1 MPEFVA
7 SESEAGQRL
16 DVALARRLGREP
28 RRRATADR
36 RRSGQSRG
44 PRARQGSPAARRR
57 GGHVRAAGATCT
69 TLSAEDVPYTLVYE
83 DEALLV
89 VDKPAGVVVHPAPGH
104 EHGTLVQGLLARG
117 IAGGHESRP
126 GVVHRLDRDTSG
138 LLIVARTPDAHRRL
152 VSQMA
157 RREIAR
163 RYVALLAGALPH
175 DEGTVDAPLGRHVR
189 DRKRMSVHT
198 TRPHRAVTHF
208 VVRERLPGYTL
219 LDVRLE
225 TGRTHQIRV
234 HFAALGYPV
243 AGDVTYGDRARRP
256 AGLTRQFLHA
266 AHLEFAHPLSGE
278 PLSFDAPLPADLA
291 AFLAARGARVRSERR
306 PRRLPASL
314 TPPSSRA
321 TVGKTFNPGPER
333 PERGTVM
340 HAQNSRAAHQRAVF
354 FYV

>member
-1 MPEFVA
+1 MPGFAA
-7 SESEAGQRL
+7 SESEAGLRL
-16 DVALARRLGREP
+16 DVALARRLG
-28 RRRATADR
+28 
-36 RRSGQSRG
+36 QSR
-44 PRARQGSPAARRR
+44 
-57 GGHVRAAGATCT
+57 AGAQRLIESSAVTIDGRVVDKGHLLRMGEAVAYVLPPPRPT
-69 TLSAEDVPYTLVYE
+69 VLHAEDVPYTLVFE
-83 DEALLV
+83 DAALLV

-104 EHGTLVQGLLARG
+104 EHGTLVQGLLSRG

-126 GVVHRLDRDTSG
+126 GIVHRLDRDTSG

-163 RYVALLAGALPH
+163 RYVALLAGALPQ

-189 DRKRMSVHT
+189 DRKRMSIHT

-243 AGDVTYGDRARRP
+243 AGDTTYGDRTRRP

-266 AHLEFAHPLSGE
+266 AHLEFSHPLSGE

-291 AFLAARGARVRSERR
+291 VFLTALRGS
-306 PRRLPASL
+306 P
-314 TPPSSRA
+314 
-321 TVGKTFNPGPER
+321 
-333 PERGTVM
+333 
-340 HAQNSRAAHQRAVF
+340 
-354 FYV
+354 

>member
-1 MPEFVA
+1 MADFVA
-7 SESEAGQRL
+7 SETEAGQRL
-16 DVALARRLGREP
+16 DVALARRI
-28 RRRATADR
+28 
-36 RRSGQSRG
+36 GQSRADAQRLIATAMVTIDG
-44 PRARQGSPAARRR
+44 RVLGKGHLLREGEVVSYSLPAPRA
-57 GGHVRAAGATCT
+57 T

-163 RYVALLAGALPH
+163 RYVALLSGALPH

-189 DRKRMSVHT
+189 DRKRISVHT

-291 AFLAARGARVRSERR
+291 AFLATLRNGA
-306 PRRLPASL
+306 
-314 TPPSSRA
+314 
-321 TVGKTFNPGPER
+321 
-333 PERGTVM
+333 
-340 HAQNSRAAHQRAVF
+340 
-354 FYV
+354 

>member
-1 MPEFVA
+1 VVA
-7 SESEAGQRL
+7 YVL
-16 DVALARRLGREP
+16 PPP
-28 RRRATADR
+28 RPTVLR
-36 RRSGQSRG
+36 
-44 PRARQGSPAARRR
+44 
-57 GGHVRAAGATCT
+57 
-69 TLSAEDVPYTLVYE
+69 AEDVPYTLVFE

-104 EHGTLVQGLLARG
+104 EHGTLVQGLLSRG

-126 GVVHRLDRDTSG
+126 GIVHRLDRDTSG

-163 RYVALLAGALPH
+163 RYVALLAGALPQ
-175 DEGTVDAPLGRHVR
+175 DEGTIDAPLGRHVR
-189 DRKRMSVHT
+189 DRKRMSIHT

-234 HFAALGYPV
+234 HFAALGYPI
-243 AGDVTYGDRARRP
+243 AGDTTYGDRAQRP
-256 AGLTRQFLHA
+256 AGLARQFLHA
-266 AHLEFAHPLSGE
+266 AHLEFAHPLSGA

-291 AFLAARGARVRSERR
+291 VFLHTLRGS
-306 PRRLPASL
+306 P
-314 TPPSSRA
+314 
-321 TVGKTFNPGPER
+321 
-333 PERGTVM
+333 
-340 HAQNSRAAHQRAVF
+340 
-354 FYV
+354 

>member
-1 MPEFVA
+1 MPGFAA
-7 SESEAGQRL
+7 SGTEAGQRL
-16 DVALARRLGREP
+16 DVALARRLG
-28 RRRATADR
+28 
-36 RRSGQSRG
+36 QSRAG
-44 PRARQGSPAARRR
+44 AQRLIESSAVTIDGRVVDKGHLLRVGEAVAYVLPPPHPAAL
-57 GGHVRAAGATCT
+57 RA
-69 TLSAEDVPYTLVYE
+69 EEVPYTLVFE
-83 DEALLV
+83 DAALLV

-104 EHGTLVQGLLARG
+104 EHGTLVQGLLSRG

-126 GVVHRLDRDTSG
+126 GIVHRLDRDTSG

-163 RYVALLAGALPH
+163 RYVALLAGALPQ

-189 DRKRMSVHT
+189 DRKRMSIHT

-243 AGDVTYGDRARRP
+243 AGDTTYGDRTHRP

-291 AFLAARGARVRSERR
+291 VFLSGLRGS
-306 PRRLPASL
+306 P
-314 TPPSSRA
+314 
-321 TVGKTFNPGPER
+321 
-333 PERGTVM
+333 
-340 HAQNSRAAHQRAVF
+340 
-354 FYV
+354 

>member
-1 MPEFVA
+1 MPGFAA
-7 SESEAGQRL
+7 SETEAGLRL
-16 DVALARRLGREP
+16 DVALARRLG
-28 RRRATADR
+28 
-36 RRSGQSRG
+36 QSR
-44 PRARQGSPAARRR
+44 
-57 GGHVRAAGATCT
+57 AGAQRLIESSAVTIDGRVVDKGHLLRMGEAVAYVLPPPRPT
-69 TLSAEDVPYTLVYE
+69 ALRAEDVPYTLVFE
-83 DEALLV
+83 DAALLV

-104 EHGTLVQGLLARG
+104 EHGTLVQGLLSRG

-126 GVVHRLDRDTSG
+126 GIVHRLDRDTSG

-163 RYVALLAGALPH
+163 RYVALLAGALPQ

-189 DRKRMSVHT
+189 DRKRMSIHT

-243 AGDVTYGDRARRP
+243 AGDTTYGDRTRRP

-266 AHLEFAHPLSGE
+266 AHLEFAHPLSGA

-291 AFLAARGARVRSERR
+291 VFLTALRGS
-306 PRRLPASL
+306 P
-314 TPPSSRA
+314 
-321 TVGKTFNPGPER
+321 
-333 PERGTVM
+333 
-340 HAQNSRAAHQRAVF
+340 
-354 FYV
+354 

>member
-1 MPEFVA
+1 MADFAA
-7 SESEAGQRL
+7 SEIEAGLRL
-16 DVALARRLGREP
+16 DVVLAGRL
-28 RRRATADR
+28 
-36 RRSGQSRG
+36 GQSR
-44 PRARQGSPAARRR
+44 AAVQRLIESSAVTIDGRVAGKGHLLR
-57 GGHVRAAGATCT
+57 GGETVAYVLPPPRPTV
-69 TLSAEDVPYTLVYE
+69 LRAEDVPYTLVFE
-83 DEALLV
+83 DAALLV

-104 EHGTLVQGLLARG
+104 EHGTLVQGLLSRG

-126 GVVHRLDRDTSG
+126 GIVHRLDRDTSG

-163 RYVALLAGALPH
+163 RYVALLAGALPQ
-175 DEGTVDAPLGRHVR
+175 DEGTIDAPLGRHVR
-189 DRKRMSVHT
+189 DRKRMSIHT

-243 AGDVTYGDRARRP
+243 AGDTTYGDRAHRP
-256 AGLTRQFLHA
+256 AGLARQFLHA
-266 AHLEFAHPLSGE
+266 AHLEFAHPLSGA

-291 AFLAARGARVRSERR
+291 VFLNMLRGSA
-306 PRRLPASL
+306 
-314 TPPSSRA
+314 
-321 TVGKTFNPGPER
+321 
-333 PERGTVM
+333 
-340 HAQNSRAAHQRAVF
+340 
-354 FYV
+354 

>member
-1 MPEFVA
+1 MPDFVA

-16 DVALARRLGREP
+16 DVALARRLG
-28 RRRATADR
+28 
-36 RRSGQSRG
+36 QSRAG
-44 PRARQGSPAARRR
+44 AQRLI
-57 GGHVRAAGATCT
+57 AGATVKSNGRVLGKGHLLRGGEVVT
-69 TLSAEDVPYTLVYE
+69 YALPAPREPTLSAEDVPYTLVYE

-175 DEGTVDAPLGRHVR
+175 DEGTIDAPLGRHVR
-189 DRKRMSVHT
+189 DRKRISVHT

-278 PLSFDAPLPADLA
+278 ALSFDAPLPADLA
-291 AFLAARGARVRSERR
+291 AFLAALRSGA
-306 PRRLPASL
+306 
-314 TPPSSRA
+314 
-321 TVGKTFNPGPER
+321 
-333 PERGTVM
+333 
-340 HAQNSRAAHQRAVF
+340 
-354 FYV
+354 

>member
-1 MPEFVA
+1 MPDFAA
-7 SESEAGQRL
+7 SETEAGLRL
-16 DVALARRLGREP
+16 DVVLAGRL
-28 RRRATADR
+28 
-36 RRSGQSRG
+36 GQSR
-44 PRARQGSPAARRR
+44 AAVQRLIESSVVLVDGRVAGKGHLLR
-57 GGHVRAAGATCT
+57 GGEVVAYVLPPPRPTV
-69 TLSAEDVPYTLVYE
+69 LRAEDVPYTLVFE

-104 EHGTLVQGLLARG
+104 EHGTLVQGLLSRG

-126 GVVHRLDRDTSG
+126 GIVHRLDRDTSG

-163 RYVALLAGALPH
+163 RYVALLAGALPQ
-175 DEGTVDAPLGRHVR
+175 DEGTIDAPLGRHVR
-189 DRKRMSVHT
+189 DRKRMSIHT

-243 AGDVTYGDRARRP
+243 AGDTTYGDRAQRP
-256 AGLTRQFLHA
+256 AGLARQFLHA
-266 AHLEFAHPLSGE
+266 AHLEFAHPLSGA

-291 AFLAARGARVRSERR
+291 VFLHT
-306 PRRLPASL
+306 L
-314 TPPSSRA
+314 
-321 TVGKTFNPGPER
+321 
-333 PERGTVM
+333 RGTP
-340 HAQNSRAAHQRAVF
+340 
-354 FYV
+354 